1 MVFYLWIQQSG
12 IGLKLAQVVKILI
25 FMVTPRFASTV
36 VLLRPDENGSFDILL
51 TRRPP
56 EMRFL
61 GGFYVFPGGT
71 VHEEDY
77 SARILQHCRG
87 LSGNEARNILGNR
100 HDPQVAIG
108 HWIAAIREL
117 FEEVGVLLC
126 ESRSSTPIDWHD
138 QTTKERF
145 EVKRRAI
152 VRKELDL
159 AEFLESEELY
169 SDLSRMVYFF
179 HRVTP
184 AIYSM
189 RFDTRFYLAVLPAHQ
204 TPLSRSEEVT
214 HSLWIKP
221 AVALSQVDRYDFPIL
236 PPTTTVLED
245 LAEIPSWDDLCA
257 TYRLG

>member
-1 MVFYLWIQQSG
+1 VP
-12 IGLKLAQVVKILI
+12 AVKILVSYLMI
-25 FMVTPRFASTV
+25 PPRFASTV
-36 VLLRPDENGSFDILL
+36 VLLRPDESGSFEILL

-71 VHEEDY
+71 VHKEDY
-77 SARILQHCRG
+77 SARILERCRG
-87 LSGNEARNILGNR
+87 LSGNEARQILGDR
-100 HDPQVAIG
+100 HDPHVAIG

-126 ESRSSTPIDWHD
+126 ETRSGIPIDLRD
-138 QTTKERF
+138 ETTKERF
-145 EVKRRAI
+145 EIKRQAI
-152 VRKELDL
+152 VGDAL
-159 AEFLESEELY
+159 AFGEFLESEGLY
-169 SDLSRMVYFF
+169 CDLLRLIYFF

-204 TPLSRSEEVT
+204 TPLARSEEVT
-214 HSLWIKP
+214 HSVWIKP
-221 AVALSQVDRYDFPIL
+221 TEALSQVDRYDFPSL

-245 LAEIPSWDDLCA
+245 LAKIHSWDDLCVR
-257 TYRLG
+257 YRLG